1 MAHQPNNS
9 FPGSF
14 GGRALWEDKVSQPE
28 LQLGNLDFAAV
39 DRALDRLR
47 SPTTVHDRLEVLQQL
62 VHFWHGPIAPGDGM
76 SDAEL
81 AGVQMP
87 MPLRWWYRWAGK
99 RSEVLSGQNFL
110 FEPRDEQ
117 HKKRQL
123 AVEDGRLNF
132 YIENQGA
139 YHWSTLPD
147 GDDPPVF
154 GRDESTDPWE
164 QENVT
169 LSEHLILACL
179 FEALTGAEYRAWT
192 DWLDEQKFAEIVAR
206 VPPVAIGAWR
216 WMGFRFFAGQ
226 GAFMCAGE
234 SFEFEGRMGCS
245 VWIAAKTE
253 HPLQFLK
260 PYHDWGLTAA

>member
-1 MAHQPNNS
+1 M
-9 FPGSF
+9 
-14 GGRALWEDKVSQPE
+14 WKDKVSQPE

-62 VHFWHGPIAPGDGM
+62 VHFWHGPIKPGDGM
-76 SDAEL
+76 TDAEL
-81 AGVQMP
+81 AGQPMP

-99 RSEVLSGQNFL
+99 RSEVMSGQNFL
-110 FEPRDEQ
+110 FEPRDEH
-117 HKKRQL
+117 HKYRQL

-132 YIENQGA
+132 YIENQGV

-154 GRDESTDPWE
+154 GRYKGTDPWE

-192 DWLDEQKFAEIVAR
+192 DWLDEKKFAEIVAR
-206 VPPVAIGAWR
+206 VCPVAIGTWR

-234 SFEFEGRMGCS
+234 SLEFDGRMWRS
-245 VWIAAKTE
+245 VWIGAKTA
-253 HPLQFLK
+253 HPLQFLR
-260 PYHDWGLTAA
+260 PYLDDRRGHSEGEADPFPQRP